1 MASGQFLFVKSLHPT
16 PHPQALDTKCERV
29 KKLTDFY
36 ISKVS
41 HGCSSSSSG
50 VAHLLNLGFKSLHI
64 IAFSCKE
71 NTLFVQNKIRVSV
84 LSSSEDIFFF
94 SILYHLFKS
103 EASLSA
109 KLLHYKNIKI
119 ISFFSLKVSVN

>member
-1 MASGQFLFVKSLHPT
+1 MGVVVVAQGCSS
-16 PHPQALDTKCERV
+16 
-29 KKLTDFY
+29 
-36 ISKVS
+36 SS

-64 IAFSCKE
+64 IAFSCKG

-84 LSSSEDIFFF
+84 LSSSQDIFF

-109 KLLHYKNIKI
+109 KLLHYIKIKSCTFYII